1 MTVHSDTKRPTQ
13 KVMCRQPEDFSL
25 LRLFRRPPATA
36 PPLLHL
42 RSPGSNRR
50 RCASLSLRQTAPRA
64 HRPARSSAALPCFAA
79 ADRRLASSAAPPPCL
94 PLLPTRLLLALA
106 VDSHVQDHFAEHD
119 SSADLEIVQAC
130 SRLETD
136 ADQMHPDCPCENVR
150 SKSTDDKDT

>member
-1 MTVHSDTKRPTQ
+1 MTLHSATRGAAGDLYR
-13 KVMCRQPEDFSL
+13 VVFFYG
-25 LRLFRRPPATA
+25 LFRRPPATA

-79 ADRRLASSAAPPPCL
+79 ADCRLASSAAPPPCL

-119 SSADLEIVQAC
+119 SNADLEIVQAC